1 MFMAQKITRDNS
13 RANAEKFLLSRK
25 VLGRFWRRKLLVGS
39 CRKLLVGSCRKL
51 RFLKTPPHTPHLSCF
66 VSMDVLAAAASFDKT
81 CAENKKMKR
90 LLVEL
95 VAANRALVQKLKDV
109 EADAEARMQRLTPPA
124 LRGMKLS

>member
-1 MFMAQKITRDNS
+1 
-13 RANAEKFLLSRK
+13 
-25 VLGRFWRRKLLVGS
+25 
-39 CRKLLVGSCRKL
+39 
-51 RFLKTPPHTPHLSCF
+51 
-66 VSMDVLAAAASFDKT
+66 MDVLAAAASFDKT